1 MSRNRILI
9 TAVAAA
15 LLVVCGIGIFF
26 ASNRDHAAERADE
39 WTMQGMTLAP
49 DGSAT
54 PCTVRIAGTSRS
66 YLLGGRVGAFETGTD
81 GGIYVDGTRVCSG
94 VILPDD
100 AFDPWL
106 TMQADTNPFWIAADG
121 STLVL
126 PLPGTQSLVVA
137 PAESE
142 QAAQELLQSLCE
154 SLNDQSV
161 LDIIQRYF
169 LSNS

>member
-94 VILPDD
+94 AARSSCRFPACSRSSSLRQSQSRRHRSFYSRCRKRSRMRQKTRSPLISS
-100 AFDPWL
+100 DP
-106 TMQADTNPFWIAADG
+106 
-121 STLVL
+121 
-126 PLPGTQSLVVA
+126 
-137 PAESE
+137 
-142 QAAQELLQSLCE
+142 
-154 SLNDQSV
+154 
-161 LDIIQRYF
+161 
-169 LSNS
+169 

>member
-1 MSRNRILI
+1 MSRNRILV
-9 TAVAAA
+9 TAIAAA

-26 ASNRDHAAERADE
+26 ALNRDHAAERADE
-39 WTMQGMTLAP
+39 WTLRGLTLAP

-66 YLLGGRVGAFETGTD
+66 YVLGGKVGAFETGTD
-81 GGIYVDGTRVCSG
+81 GGVYVDGTRVCSG

-106 TMQADTNPFWIAADG
+106 TMQADTDPFWIAADG

-126 PLPGTQSLVVA
+126 PLSGTQSLVVA
-137 PAESE
+137 PAETE
-142 QAAQELLQSLCE
+142 QAAQELLQSLQE
-154 SLNDQSV
+154 ALPNETKNVISPYLK
-161 LDIIQRYF
+161 
-169 LSNS
+169 

>member
-106 TMQADTNPFWIAADG
+106 TMQADTC
-121 STLVL
+121 
-126 PLPGTQSLVVA
+126 
-137 PAESE
+137 
-142 QAAQELLQSLCE
+142 LLYTSRC
-154 SLNDQSV
+154 V
-161 LDIIQRYF
+161 
-169 LSNS
+169 

>member
-66 YLLGGRVGAFETGTD
+66 YLLGGRVGAFETGD
-81 GGIYVDGTRVCSG
+81 GRRHLCRRYAR
-94 VILPDD
+94 L
-100 AFDPWL
+100 L
-106 TMQADTNPFWIAADG
+106 RRH
-121 STLVL
+121 
-126 PLPGTQSLVVA
+126 
-137 PAESE
+137 PAGRR
-142 QAAQELLQSLCE
+142 L
-154 SLNDQSV
+154 
-161 LDIIQRYF
+161 
-169 LSNS
+169 

>member
-106 TMQADTNPFWIAADG
+106 TMQAIAADG

>member
-81 GGIYVDGTRVCSG
+81 GGIYVDGTRVCSNG
-94 VILPDD
+94 FCAHGFASASGPTKQEISHLRGFPSGRLGMFADINDFLRDD
-100 AFDPWL
+100 V
-106 TMQADTNPFWIAADG
+106 PF
-121 STLVL
+121 
-126 PLPGTQSLVVA
+126 
-137 PAESE
+137 
-142 QAAQELLQSLCE
+142 
-154 SLNDQSV
+154 
-161 LDIIQRYF
+161 R
-169 LSNS
+169 

>member
-81 GGIYVDGTRVCSG
+81 GGTRICSG

-106 TMQADTNPFWIAADG
+106 TMQADTDPFWIAADG

-126 PLPGTQSLVVA
+126 PLPGMQSLVVA

-142 QAAQELLQSLCE
+142 QAAQELLQSLQE
-154 SLNDQSV
+154 ALPDETKNAISPYLK
-161 LDIIQRYF
+161 
-169 LSNS
+169 

>member
-66 YLLGGRVGAFETGTD
+66 YLLGGRVGAFETGT
-81 GGIYVDGTRVCSG
+81 VDGTRVCSG

-106 TMQADTNPFWIAADG
+106 TMQADTDPFWIAADG

-142 QAAQELLQSLCE
+142 QAAQELLQSLQE
-154 SLNDQSV
+154 ALPDETKNAISPYLKSQV
-161 LDIIQRYF
+161 TRG
-169 LSNS
+169 

>member
-81 GGIYVDGTRVCSG
+81 GGIYVDGTRICSG
-94 VILPDD
+94 RH
-100 AFDPWL
+100 
-106 TMQADTNPFWIAADG
+106 
-121 STLVL
+121 
-126 PLPGTQSLVVA
+126 
-137 PAESE
+137 PAGRR
-142 QAAQELLQSLCE
+142 L
-154 SLNDQSV
+154 
-161 LDIIQRYF
+161 
-169 LSNS
+169 

>member
-100 AFDPWL
+100 
-106 TMQADTNPFWIAADG
+106 G
-121 STLVL
+121 TLVL
-126 PLPGTQSLVVA
+126 PLPGMQSLVVA

-142 QAAQELLQSLCE
+142 QAAQELLLSLQE
-154 SLNDQSV
+154 ALPDETKNAISPYLK
-161 LDIIQRYF
+161 
-169 LSNS
+169 

>member
-54 PCTVRIAGTSRS
+54 PCAVRIAGRSRAF
-66 YLLGGRVGAFETGTD
+66 LVGGGDGGVGRGTD

-106 TMQADTNPFWIAADG
+106 TMQADTDPFWIAADG

-126 PLPGTQSLVVA
+126 PLPGMQSLVVA

-142 QAAQELLQSLCE
+142 QAAQELLQSLQE
-154 SLNDQSV
+154 ALPDETKNAISPYLK
-161 LDIIQRYF
+161 
-169 LSNS
+169 

>member
-1 MSRNRILI
+1 MD
-9 TAVAAA
+9 A
-15 LLVVCGIGIFF
+15 LHVSVLLHECIENLNI
-26 ASNRDHAAERADE
+26 R
-39 WTMQGMTLAP
+39 P
-49 DGSAT
+49 D
-54 PCTVRIAGTSRS
+54 
-66 YLLGGRVGAFETGTD
+66 
-81 GGIYVDGTRVCSG
+81 GIYVDGTRVCSG

-106 TMQADTNPFWIAADG
+106 TMQADTDPFWIAADG

-126 PLPGTQSLVVA
+126 PLPGMQSLVVA

-154 SLNDQSV
+154 SLSDQSG

-169 LSNS
+169 MSNS

>member
-100 AFDPWL
+100 AYDTWL
-106 TMQADTNPFWIAADG
+106 TMQADTDPIWIEAA
-121 STLVL
+121 
-126 PLPGTQSLVVA
+126 GTTLVVA
-137 PAESE
+137 QAEAE
-142 QAAQELLQSLCE
+142 QAAQELLQSLQE
-154 SLNDQSV
+154 ALPDETKNAISPYLK
-161 LDIIQRYF
+161 
-169 LSNS
+169 

>member
-54 PCTVRIAGTSRS
+54 SRS
-66 YLLGGRVGAFETGTD
+66 YLLGGRGGAFETGTD

-106 TMQADTNPFWIAADG
+106 TMQADTDPFWIAADG

-126 PLPGTQSLVVA
+126 PLPGMQSLVVA

>member
-49 DGSAT
+49 D
-54 PCTVRIAGTSRS
+54 RS

-106 TMQADTNPFWIAADG
+106 TMQADTDPFWIAADG

-126 PLPGTQSLVVA
+126 PLPGMQSLVVA

-154 SLNDQSV
+154 SLSDQSG

-169 LSNS
+169 MSNS

>member
-26 ASNRDHAAERADE
+26 ASNRDHAAE
-39 WTMQGMTLAP
+39 
-49 DGSAT
+49 
-54 PCTVRIAGTSRS
+54 CTVRIAGTSRS

-106 TMQADTNPFWIAADG
+106 TMQADTDPFWIAADG

-142 QAAQELLQSLCE
+142 QAAQELLQSLQE
-154 SLNDQSV
+154 ALPDETKNAISPYLK
-161 LDIIQRYF
+161 
-169 LSNS
+169 

>member
-39 WTMQGMTLAP
+39 WTMQGMTLAL

-54 PCTVRIAGTSRS
+54 TCTVRIAGTSRS

-81 GGIYVDGTRVCSG
+81 GGIYVDGTRVCSCLLYTSFSFRLAEPSLSELG
-94 VILPDD
+94 QITESYLCTRLERG
-100 AFDPWL
+100 F
-106 TMQADTNPFWIAADG
+106 
-121 STLVL
+121 STLDFYK
-126 PLPGTQSLVVA
+126 SL
-137 PAESE
+137 
-142 QAAQELLQSLCE
+142 
-154 SLNDQSV
+154 
-161 LDIIQRYF
+161 F
-169 LSNS
+169 L

>member
-26 ASNRDHAAERADE
+26 AFNRDHAAERTDE

-66 YLLGGRVGAFETGTD
+66 YVLGGRVGAFETGTD
-81 GGIYVDGTRVCSG
+81 GGVYVDGARVCSG

-100 AFDPWL
+100 AFDP
-106 TMQADTNPFWIAADG
+106 TAAR
-121 STLVL
+121 SSCRFPARSRSSSLRQSRTRRRRSCCSRCRKRSRTRRKTRS
-126 PLPGTQSLVVA
+126 PLISSDP
-137 PAESE
+137 
-142 QAAQELLQSLCE
+142 
-154 SLNDQSV
+154 
-161 LDIIQRYF
+161 
-169 LSNS
+169 

>member
-1 MSRNRILI
+1 M
-9 TAVAAA
+9 
-15 LLVVCGIGIFF
+15 
-26 ASNRDHAAERADE
+26 
-39 WTMQGMTLAP
+39 
-49 DGSAT
+49 
-54 PCTVRIAGTSRS
+54 RIAGTSRS

-106 TMQADTNPFWIAADG
+106 TMQADTDPFWIAADG

-126 PLPGTQSLVVA
+126 PLPGMQSLVVA

-142 QAAQELLQSLCE
+142 QAAQELLQSLQE
-154 SLNDQSV
+154 ALPDETKNAISPYLKSQV
-161 LDIIQRYF
+161 TRG
-169 LSNS
+169 

>member
-81 GGIYVDGTRVCSG
+81 GGIYVDGTRVCFG

-106 TMQADTNPFWIAADG
+106 TMQADTDPFWIAADG

-126 PLPGTQSLVVA
+126 PLPGMQSLVVA

-154 SLNDQSV
+154 SLSDQSG

-169 LSNS
+169 MSNS

>member
-9 TAVAAA
+9 SAVAAA

-66 YLLGGRVGAFETGTD
+66 YLLGRRVRDGDGRRHLCRRYA
-81 GGIYVDGTRVCSG
+81 R
-94 VILPDD
+94 L
-100 AFDPWL
+100 L
-106 TMQADTNPFWIAADG
+106 RRH
-121 STLVL
+121 
-126 PLPGTQSLVVA
+126 
-137 PAESE
+137 PAGRR
-142 QAAQELLQSLCE
+142 L
-154 SLNDQSV
+154 
-161 LDIIQRYF
+161 
-169 LSNS
+169 

>member
-106 TMQADTNPFWIAADG
+106 TMQADTDPFWIAADG

-126 PLPGTQSLVVA
+126 PLPGMQSLV
-137 PAESE
+137 S
-142 QAAQELLQSLCE
+142 LRQSQSRRRRSFYSRCRKRSRMRQKTRSPLIS
-154 SLNDQSV
+154 SLK
-161 LDIIQRYF
+161 
-169 LSNS
+169 

>member
-106 TMQADTNPFWIAADG
+106 TMQADTDPFWIAAHQWYILI
-121 STLVL
+121 TLKFLTLLLRQYWKKLKDVL
-126 PLPGTQSLVVA
+126 IYSRRI
-137 PAESE
+137 SK
-142 QAAQELLQSLCE
+142 AAG
-154 SLNDQSV
+154 
-161 LDIIQRYF
+161 
-169 LSNS
+169 

>member
-49 DGSAT
+49 DCSAT

-81 GGIYVDGTRVCSG
+81 GGIYVDGTRICSG

-100 AFDPWL
+100 AFDP
-106 TMQADTNPFWIAADG
+106 
-121 STLVL
+121 
-126 PLPGTQSLVVA
+126 
-137 PAESE
+137 
-142 QAAQELLQSLCE
+142 
-154 SLNDQSV
+154 
-161 LDIIQRYF
+161 
-169 LSNS
+169 

>member
-106 TMQADTNPFWIAADG
+106 TMQADTDPFWIASRRQHARPAASRHAVARRRSG
-121 STLVL
+121 RS
-126 PLPGTQSLVVA
+126 QSRRHRSCCNRCA
-137 PAESE
+137 
-142 QAAQELLQSLCE
+142 
-154 SLNDQSV
+154 NH
-161 LDIIQRYF
+161 
-169 LSNS
+169 